1 MKTDATLTRL
11 LQEMPALTADLEG
24 RLHGGFCAFC
34 DTDSCEEITK
44 DNTDCNCNCKGKSKS
59 KGKKNSRPSNPDC
72 NCNCECKS
80 NDSHRRKAQTG
91 FTLSF

>member
-11 LQEMPALTADLEG
+11 LQEIPALTADLEG

-44 DNTDCNCNCKGKSKS
+44 DNADCNCNC
-59 KGKKNSRPSNPDC
+59 
-72 NCNCECKS
+72 NCLGEP
-80 NDSHRRKAQTG
+80 NDSHYKAQTG

>member
-34 DTDSCEEITK
+34 ETDSCEEITK
-44 DNTDCNCNCKGKSKS
+44 DNTDCNCNCRGKS
-59 KGKKNSRPSNPDC
+59 KGKKQSRPANPDC
-72 NCNCECKS
+72 NCNCVCKS
-80 NDSHRRKAQTG
+80 NDSCRRKAQTG

>member
-34 DTDSCEEITK
+34 DMDSFEEIAK
-44 DNTDCNCNCKGKSKS
+44 DNTDCNCKGKSKS

-80 NDSHRRKAQTG
+80 NDSRRRKAQTG

>member
-44 DNTDCNCNCKGKSKS
+44 ANADCNCNC
-59 KGKKNSRPSNPDC
+59 
-72 NCNCECKS
+72 NCLGEP
-80 NDSHRRKAQTG
+80 NDSHYKAQTG

>member
-44 DNTDCNCNCKGKSKS
+44 DNADCNCNCKKKS
-59 KGKKNSRPSNPDC
+59 KGKKNRRTVNPDC
-72 NCNCECKS
+72 NCNCLGEP
-80 NDSHRRKAQTG
+80 NDSHDKAQTG

>member
-34 DTDSCEEITK
+34 DTESREEITK
-44 DNTDCNCNCKGKSKS
+44 DNTDCNCNCKGKSK
-59 KGKKNSRPSNPDC
+59 GKKKSRPANPDC
-72 NCNCECKS
+72 NCNCVCKS
-80 NDSHRRKAQTG
+80 NDSCRRKAQTG

>member
-44 DNTDCNCNCKGKSKS
+44 DNADCNCNCLGE
-59 KGKKNSRPSNPDC
+59 P
-72 NCNCECKS
+72 
-80 NDSHRRKAQTG
+80 NDSHYKAQTG